1 MSSTNKKNI
10 DNNIVEIFN
19 ECIIQDFITQTE
31 TKYFNHIF
39 YMRNGEDFYEY
50 LENVIEN
57 VFNSDDDNIFHLYN
71 KDYTLDFKTS
81 IFLLKTI
88 KNWLVDE
95 YDQEES
101 FCSIFDDDTDSE
113 SKIINYYAY
122 EFVRIDR
129 FEIIYSVVF
138 KLLNNIAKYN
148 FHKNKHSGLI
158 NLYEKLD
165 KKNKQKNTISKILIN
180 KFNIDTVDNIL
191 DCY

>member
-10 DNNIVEIFN
+10 DNKIVEIFN
-19 ECIIQDFITQTE
+19 ECIIQDFINQTE
-31 TKYFNHIF
+31 NKYRGIF
-39 YMRNGEDFYEY
+39 YMSNGENFYEY
-50 LENVIEN
+50 LENEIEN
-57 VFNSDDDNIFHLYN
+57 IFDSENDNILHFYD

-81 IFLLKTI
+81 MSLLKFI

-95 YDQEES
+95 YEQEET
-101 FCSIFDDDTDSE
+101 FCSIFDDDTDNE

-122 EFVRIDR
+122 EFVRTDR
-129 FEIIYSVVF
+129 FDIIDSVLYR
-138 KLLNNIAKYN
+138 LLNNIAKYN